1 MFITLCVLTR
11 ILINPISN
19 VFQKK
24 LTNASA
30 NPLFIIFVTHA
41 LLTLACAPAL
51 FYLLPLDVTA
61 SFWLYILICVLLAVV
76 GNTLLVSALQ
86 ITDLSVLGP
95 INAYRAVVGLVLGI
109 FLLQEIPSVTG
120 VIGVLLIIAGSYF
133 VVDNDASQPRR
144 NAFVQFFKERGVRL
158 RFAALVLSAIEALFL
173 KKAILLSSP
182 FAAFICWSILGLP
195 VSFLAVAY
203 LLRGRIQSEVEVAK
217 RNKAGYLSLAV
228 TTGLVAIST
237 LFTLG
242 TLQVGYSLAL
252 FQTSTIISV
261 FLGYK
266 YFQEQNILRRLYGSI
281 IMISGAVLIIVYG
294 VRR

>member
-109 FLLQEIPSVTG
+109 FLLREIPSVTG

-133 VVDNDASQPRR
+133 VVDNNASQPRR
-144 NAFVQFFKERGVRL
+144 NAFVQFFKERG
-158 RFAALVLSAIEALFL
+158 
-173 KKAILLSSP
+173 
-182 FAAFICWSILGLP
+182 
-195 VSFLAVAY
+195 
-203 LLRGRIQSEVEVAK
+203 
-217 RNKAGYLSLAV
+217 
-228 TTGLVAIST
+228 ST
-237 LFTLG
+237 L
-242 TLQVGYSLAL
+242 
-252 FQTSTIISV
+252 
-261 FLGYK
+261 
-266 YFQEQNILRRLYGSI
+266 R
-281 IMISGAVLIIVYG
+281 
-294 VRR
+294 